1 MPGLRANVYRPNED
15 WFGAN
20 PRYTDEQLEAASANQ
35 TRPFYGG
42 RRECGGMEQALADF
56 AHDVERGLDKL
67 GPPYSYTR
75 TFSHRLERGGVCIPF
90 FVRVDILDE
99 RNPARDWFES
109 SRNSSGRA
117 AAARAGSEC
126 RRSSCTTT
134 KNKDEDDEVVTPRS
148 ENQEV
153 TVPIGKRDSTEWAAA
168 VEKGVALVKGLFEI
182 PDRQVA
188 FDNEGRRVEYVRE
201 RMTKLPLQELERRD
215 ERRYLLPCTRSRATC
230 SCSRTSRT
238 RRARSCTT
246 RSKRSTYAKSAR
258 RSRKTTGGGETCG
271 RSKCGERGRCK

>member
-20 PRYTDEQLEAASANQ
+20 PRYTDEELEAASANQ

-75 TFSHRLERGGVCIPF
+75 TFSHRLEGRGVCIPF

-109 SRNSSGRA
+109 SRNSKLKHHVDMFVVGPCGG
-117 AAARAGSEC
+117 GSC
-126 RRSSCTTT
+126 RIGMQAKFVYNDK
-134 KNKDEDDEVVTPRS
+134 KNKDEARDVVTPR
-148 ENQEV
+148 
-153 TVPIGKRDSTEWAAA
+153 P
-168 VEKGVALVKGLFEI
+168 
-182 PDRQVA
+182 
-188 FDNEGRRVEYVRE
+188 
-201 RMTKLPLQELERRD
+201 
-215 ERRYLLPCTRSRATC
+215 
-230 SCSRTSRT
+230 
-238 RRARSCTT
+238 
-246 RSKRSTYAKSAR
+246 SKRGWR
-258 RSRKTTGGGETCG
+258 W
-271 RSKCGERGRCK
+271 